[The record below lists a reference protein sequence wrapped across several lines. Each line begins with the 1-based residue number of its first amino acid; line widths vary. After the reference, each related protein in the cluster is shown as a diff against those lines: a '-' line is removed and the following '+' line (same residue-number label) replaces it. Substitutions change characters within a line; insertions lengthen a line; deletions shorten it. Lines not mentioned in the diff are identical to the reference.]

1 MTVHDVP
8 GSPPSDIRAV
18 ELLRQM
24 IEIASPSYG
33 EAELAK
39 FLADQLPEFG
49 YTAEVDEA
57 GNLVAELNRGD
68 GPTVMLLGH
77 LDTVEGHVPVREQ
90 DGLLYGRG
98 TVDAKSPMAA
108 MICAAAGSDFAGRLV
123 VIGAVEEETPLSRGA
138 LHILQT
144 HAQPDA
150 LIIGEPSGWRTVVL
164 GYKGKL
170 DFWYRVSS
178 EMTHPTNPTPKASE
192 LAAECWPLVL
202 DLLGPEASHARFDQP
217 GATLVSITGDLTT
230 ATAELSIR
238 TPIGFDYEAFLT
250 ALRARV
256 VRGEIELIN
265 FVEAVRVG
273 RNDAVIRALSAAI
286 RQTGSAPGMKVKTA
300 TSDMNTLAERWQIP
314 MGTYGPGD
322 STLDHNDDEHV
333 VLTEYLA
340 SIRVLSRALDE
351 LSTTLPSSPKLA
363 ATIGGS
369 TR

>member
-1 MTVHDVP
+1 MTVHHPETTELTDVH
-8 GSPPSDIRAV
+8 AV
-18 ELLRQM
+18 QLLRQM
-24 IEIASPSYG
+24 IEIDSPSYQ
-33 EAELAK
+33 EAELAE
-39 FLADQLPEFG
+39 FLAGALPEFG
-49 YTAEVDEA
+49 YATAVDGA
-57 GNLVAELNRGD
+57 GNLIAELDRGD

-77 LDTVEGHVPVREQ
+77 LDTVAGSVPVREQ

-98 TVDAKSPMAA
+98 TVDAKTPLAA
-108 MICAAAGSDFAGRLV
+108 MLCAAVSSSFAGRLV
-123 VIGAVEEETPLSRGA
+123 VVGAVEEETPLSRGA
-138 LHILQT
+138 LHILET
-144 HAQPDA
+144 HQQPDA

-170 DFWYRVSS
+170 DFWYRVSC
-178 EMTHPTNPTPKASE
+178 EMTHPTNPAPKASE
-192 LAAECWPLVL
+192 LAAECWSLII

-217 GATLVSITGDLTT
+217 GATLVSITGDLTG

-238 TPIGFDYEAFLT
+238 TPLGFDVEGFLT

-265 FVEAVRVG
+265 HVQAVRVG
-273 RNDAVIRALSAAI
+273 RNDPVIRALASAI

-322 STLDHNDDEHV
+322 SVLDHAEDEHV

-340 SIRVLSRALDE
+340 GIRVLSRALDE
-351 LSTTLPSSPKLA
+351 LSATLSPVPA
-363 ATIGGS
+363 AIGA

>member
-1 MTVHDVP
+1 MTVHQPETHELNDAH
-8 GSPPSDIRAV
+8 AV
-18 ELLRQM
+18 QLLRQM
-24 IEIASPSYG
+24 VEIYSPSYQ
-33 EAELAK
+33 EAELAH
-39 FLADQLPEFG
+39 FLADALPEFG
-49 YTAEVDEA
+49 YRAEVDAA
-57 GNLVAELNRGD
+57 GNLVAELDRGS

-77 LDTVEGHVPVREQ
+77 LDTVEGDIPVREQ

-98 TVDAKSPMAA
+98 TVDAKTPLAA
-108 MICAAAGSDFAGRLV
+108 MLCAAVGSSFTGRLV
-123 VIGAVEEETPLSRGA
+123 VVGAVEEETPLSRGA
-138 LHILQT
+138 LHILESHQ
-144 HAQPDA
+144 QPDA

-192 LAAECWPLVL
+192 LAAECWSLVL

-217 GATLVSITGDLTT
+217 GATLVSITGDLTS

-238 TPIGFDYEAFLT
+238 TPLGFDAVSFLT

-265 FVEAVRVG
+265 FVDAVRVG
-273 RNDAVIRALSAAI
+273 RNDPVIRALTAAI

-300 TSDMNTLAERWQIP
+300 TSDMNTLAERWRIP

-322 STLDHNDDEHV
+322 SVLDHAEDEHV

-340 SIRVLSRALDE
+340 GIRVLRRALDE
-351 LSTTLPSSPKLA
+351 LSSTLSPLPA
-363 ATIGGS
+363 ALGGA
-369 TR
+369 R